1 MFSRLPS
8 LTALRTFEAAA
19 RHGSFKSAAQEL
31 SVTAP
36 AVSRQVRAL
45 EEHFGV
51 ALFERGTRGVAL
63 TRSGREL
70 FEAAHEAL
78 AGLLDAAEA
87 LDAYARVLTVSVT
100 PAFGA
105 LWLAPRLV
113 SFREAHPDI
122 DVDIHATT
130 RAVSLTR
137 EGRIDLAIR
146 YGACSGEQALLTER
160 IGVYGTPEV
169 VQRAAEGAEVPRL
182 EARFREATPEIPS
195 WDAWLDLAGVPGR
208 GPLISFADEHHV
220 VQAALAARGL
230 ALVSEVLV
238 GDAVARGWLVP
249 SHPDVRLEGGAYR
262 LVLPDER
269 SPKVEAFAR
278 WIEAE
283 VDRGGKT

>member
-19 RHGSFKSAAQEL
+19 RYGFFKSAAQEL

-100 PAFGA
+100 PAYGA

-130 RAVSLTR
+130 RAVSLAR

-146 YGACSGEQALLTER
+146 Y
-160 IGVYGTPEV
+160 
-169 VQRAAEGAEVPRL
+169 
-182 EARFREATPEIPS
+182 
-195 WDAWLDLAGVPGR
+195 
-208 GPLISFADEHHV
+208 
-220 VQAALAARGL
+220 
-230 ALVSEVLV
+230 
-238 GDAVARGWLVP
+238 
-249 SHPDVRLEGGAYR
+249 
-262 LVLPDER
+262 
-269 SPKVEAFAR
+269 
-278 WIEAE
+278 
-283 VDRGGKT
+283 

>member
-19 RHGSFKSAAQEL
+19 RHRSFKSAAQEL

-51 ALFERGTRGVAL
+51 ALFEREPRGVAL

-78 AGLLDAAEA
+78 ATLLDAAEA

-113 SFREAHPDI
+113 SFREAHSDI
-122 DVDIHATT
+122 EVDVHATT
-130 RAVSLTR
+130 RPVGLAR
-137 EGRIDLAIR
+137 EGRIDLAVR
-146 YGACSGEQALLTER
+146 YGARSGDPALLTEQ

-169 VQRAAEGAEVPRL
+169 VERAAAGAEVPRL
-182 EARFREATPEIPS
+182 EARFREATPETPS
-195 WDAWLDLAGVPGR
+195 WDAWLDLAGLRGT
-208 GPLISFADEHHV
+208 GPLVSFADEHHV

-238 GDAVARGWLVP
+238 GDAVARGWLV
-249 SHPDVRLEGGAYR
+249 SFHPDVRLEGGAYR
-262 LVLPDER
+262 LALPDER
-269 SPKVEAFAR
+269 SPKVEVFAR
-278 WIEAE
+278 WIAAE
-283 VDRGGKT
+283 VERAR